1 MALVSNILTQVFI
14 TLIAVAG
21 VYVLTGLTGMFSL
34 GQAAFMAIGSYASGL
49 LVVKAHMPLVPA
61 IIIAVA
67 LATLVGYLIGY
78 PVVRLRRDY
87 ISLVTLGFG
96 EAIAALLN
104 RMTSLTGGASGFTGI
119 PRKTTLTIAAVSAV
133 LAIALVAFFKS
144 SKYGRQCIAL
154 RGDELAA
161 KAMGIN
167 VIRIKM
173 TAFLL
178 SVALTAYSG
187 CLYAFYMSYVDP
199 TGFGWKKSADWVI
212 MVFFGGVNSLT
223 GSTLGAFILSALPQ
237 VLRGL
242 QNYRYVIYAVLV
254 LLIINFKPSGLLGEW
269 EFTPRDIARS
279 ARKLKRK
286 LGLKRRKT
294 DGAAGSKNIYKSFGG
309 VKAIQDFSLAAD
321 AGQIHGIIGPN
332 GAGKTTIFNV
342 ISGVYPAD
350 QGSVTLNGQDIT
362 KIEQYKITRLGMGRT
377 FQNIRLFKGLTVEEN
392 VMCAFDPQ
400 SRYSI
405 LGGLVPTPRRR
416 AEEKRGR
423 ELCRKY
429 LEIVG
434 MADFLNERPENLSY
448 GMQRRIEIAR
458 ALMCEP
464 KVLLLD
470 EPAAGLNPTE
480 VSELTELIQR
490 ISKEIGFGILLIEH
504 RLELVMSISD
514 IIHVQNFGKTIAVG
528 TPAEV
533 QHNPEVIEAYLGKE
547 E

>member
-14 TLIAVAG
+14 TLISVVG

-49 LVVKAHMPLVPA
+49 LVVKGGMALAPA
-61 IIIAVA
+61 IVLAV
-67 LATLVGYLIGY
+67 LMTTLVGYLVGY

-119 PRKTTLTIAAVSAV
+119 PRRTTLLLAAVSAV
-133 LAIALVAFFKS
+133 AAIILVAFFKT

-167 VIRIKM
+167 VTRVKM

-199 TGFGWKKSADWVI
+199 SGFGWKKSADWVI

-269 EFTPRDIARS
+269 ELTPRNLARTARS
-279 ARKLKRK
+279 LGRKFGTRK
-286 LGLKRRKT
+286 ET
-294 DGAAGSKNIYKSFGG
+294 
-309 VKAIQDFSLAAD
+309 
-321 AGQIHGIIGPN
+321 H
-332 GAGKTTIFNV
+332 
-342 ISGVYPAD
+342 
-350 QGSVTLNGQDIT
+350 
-362 KIEQYKITRLGMGRT
+362 
-377 FQNIRLFKGLTVEEN
+377 
-392 VMCAFDPQ
+392 
-400 SRYSI
+400 
-405 LGGLVPTPRRR
+405 
-416 AEEKRGR
+416 
-423 ELCRKY
+423 
-429 LEIVG
+429 
-434 MADFLNERPENLSY
+434 
-448 GMQRRIEIAR
+448 
-458 ALMCEP
+458 
-464 KVLLLD
+464 
-470 EPAAGLNPTE
+470 
-480 VSELTELIQR
+480 
-490 ISKEIGFGILLIEH
+490 
-504 RLELVMSISD
+504 
-514 IIHVQNFGKTIAVG
+514 
-528 TPAEV
+528 
-533 QHNPEVIEAYLGKE
+533 
-547 E
+547 

>member
-14 TLIAVAG
+14 TLISVVG

-49 LVVKAHMPLVPA
+49 LVVKGGMALAPA
-61 IIIAVA
+61 IVLAV
-67 LATLVGYLIGY
+67 LMTTLVGYLVGY

-119 PRKTTLTIAAVSAV
+119 PRRTTLLLAAVSAV
-133 LAIALVAFFKS
+133 AAIILVRF
-144 SKYGRQCIAL
+144 SKPASTAGQCIAL

-167 VIRIKM
+167 VTRVKM

-199 TGFGWKKSADWVI
+199 SGFGWKKSADWVI

-269 EFTPRDIARS
+269 ELTPRNLARTARS
-279 ARKLKRK
+279 LGRKFGTRK
-286 LGLKRRKT
+286 ET
-294 DGAAGSKNIYKSFGG
+294 
-309 VKAIQDFSLAAD
+309 
-321 AGQIHGIIGPN
+321 H
-332 GAGKTTIFNV
+332 
-342 ISGVYPAD
+342 
-350 QGSVTLNGQDIT
+350 
-362 KIEQYKITRLGMGRT
+362 
-377 FQNIRLFKGLTVEEN
+377 
-392 VMCAFDPQ
+392 
-400 SRYSI
+400 
-405 LGGLVPTPRRR
+405 
-416 AEEKRGR
+416 
-423 ELCRKY
+423 
-429 LEIVG
+429 
-434 MADFLNERPENLSY
+434 
-448 GMQRRIEIAR
+448 
-458 ALMCEP
+458 
-464 KVLLLD
+464 
-470 EPAAGLNPTE
+470 
-480 VSELTELIQR
+480 
-490 ISKEIGFGILLIEH
+490 
-504 RLELVMSISD
+504 
-514 IIHVQNFGKTIAVG
+514 
-528 TPAEV
+528 
-533 QHNPEVIEAYLGKE
+533 
-547 E
+547 

>member
-242 QNYRYVIYAVLV
+242 QNYRYIIYAVLV

-279 ARKLKRK
+279 ARKLMA
-286 LGLKRRKT
+286 LLEV
-294 DGAAGSKNIYKSFGG
+294 KNIYKSFGG